1 MKLHMYTDIV
11 KNEKNFRYMILANLI
26 SRFGDSVDA
35 VAYSWMVYQLTGSTA
50 WLSVILGVN
59 MVPTVLFQPLGGAL
73 TEYFRKKRVIVICD
87 IARGAVV
94 FFTGVCM
101 SLNVLKPWHLLVF
114 TFLNSSIEALRIP
127 NGLAILP
134 QILKKENY
142 KAAISMDQ
150 GVRRTSE
157 LVGMGCAGI
166 IIGGIGIGGA
176 LFVDAVTFLVSGL
189 LLLLLK
195 VNDEKREKQRFRI
208 KGYVGTLKEGFTYFK
223 TSELAMMVCVIC
235 VAQNLCTLPIENL
248 QAAYISEYL
257 RLDVF
262 AMSVGGT
269 AITIGMISGA
279 LILPAVSQRISEKQ
293 VLIGGGVLI
302 GLLYFAHLLIG
313 AIPSDEGKY
322 LGYFIAAFAFGVV
335 NSVIGV
341 TVQVIFVSRVPEDFV
356 GRISGIFNALACA
369 SLPVGSF
376 LLAGLSAVFA
386 IRELYLLTG
395 ILSIVL
401 FLLMNRNLSSCHFT
415 SGMVK

>member
-1 MKLHMYTDIV
+1 
-11 KNEKNFRYMILANLI
+11 
-26 SRFGDSVDA
+26 
-35 VAYSWMVYQLTGSTA
+35 
-50 WLSVILGVN
+50 
-59 MVPTVLFQPLGGAL
+59 
-73 TEYFRKKRVIVICD
+73 
-87 IARGAVV
+87 
-94 FFTGVCM
+94 
-101 SLNVLKPWHLLVF
+101 
-114 TFLNSSIEALRIP
+114 
-127 NGLAILP
+127 
-134 QILKKENY
+134 
-142 KAAISMDQ
+142 
-150 GVRRTSE
+150 
-157 LVGMGCAGI
+157 MGCAGI

-195 VNDEKREKQRFRI
+195 VNEENREKQRFRI

-341 TVQVIFVSRVPEDFV
+341 TVQVIFVSRVPEDIV